1 MSSNKLRFLQI
12 GGIME
17 AMDFDPDTLLA
28 SGSSD
33 PMLGKPVDQ
42 MPLVPPDQLPQ
53 SQPPSGLSPLS
64 PALVR
69 L

>member
-1 MSSNKLRFLQI
+1 MFLTDKPN
-12 GGIME
+12 ME

-42 MPLVPPDQLPQ
+42 MPLVQPEQLPQ
-53 SQPPSGLSPLS
+53 QSQTPSGLPSLS

-69 L
+69 W